1 MRNVQVVLSYVDGS
15 NGPGNRRG
23 VEVVLT
29 PRQWRLALQIAAD
42 EGFSQ
47 TIAGSTMGGVAGV
60 RFARALRAGMSTP
73 PCRDP
78 HRPFPSPVE
87 MRREA
92 AADPATRKKLEALI
106 ALASAARGVYVN
118 ERAAW

>member
-1 MRNVQVVLSYVDGS
+1 
-15 NGPGNRRG
+15 
-23 VEVVLT
+23 
-29 PRQWRLALQIAAD
+29 
-42 EGFSQ
+42 
-47 TIAGSTMGGVAGV
+47 
-60 RFARALRAGMSTP
+60 
-73 PCRDP
+73 
-78 HRPFPSPVE
+78 